1 MSIISIALPVTTI
14 KLFNRENNS
23 IFEVQEMGKLN
34 LKSCK
39 EIAKAQNAV
48 LISKDNTVKK
58 FDINTKNLTNQ
69 PQ

>member
-1 MSIISIALPVTTI
+1 MSIISISLPVTII

-23 IFEVQEMGKLN
+23 VFEVQEMGKLN

-39 EIAKAQNAV
+39 EIAKVQNAV